1 MRLADVD
8 ALPPP
13 HADDELWALTRVEV
27 EGLAGKLSTRDGRR
41 FVKWAQKRWLTEIQ
55 AREEA
60 GQQALDAAEVEDAG
74 DLWTIDEATAGA
86 LAASVED
93 PRAAWLLGFLGFE
106 ERQGAAAGEHH
117 DPLEVR
123 HRPHA
128 CCVVL
133 AFYCVFVLKPSI
145 VMWWWH
151 Y

>member
-1 MRLADVD
+1 MASDGAAADWLALLAAAN

-13 HADDELWALTRVEV
+13 HADDELWALTRAEV

-74 DLWTIDEATAGA
+74 DLWTIDEAMAGA
-86 LAASVED
+86 LAASLED
-93 PRAAWLLGFLGFE
+93 PQRAAWLLGFLGFE
-106 ERQGAAAGEHH
+106 ESHGAADGEQH

-123 HRPHA
+123 HRHIPA
-128 CCVVL
+128 VL
-133 AFYCVFVLKPSI
+133 
-145 VMWWWH
+145 
-151 Y
+151 